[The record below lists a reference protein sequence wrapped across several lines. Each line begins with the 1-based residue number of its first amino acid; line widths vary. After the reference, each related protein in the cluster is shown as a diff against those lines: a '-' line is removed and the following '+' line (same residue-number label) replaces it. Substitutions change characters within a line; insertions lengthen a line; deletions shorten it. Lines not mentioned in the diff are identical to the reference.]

1 MDDFISMMGYRE
13 TVIKR
18 IIDRLLHDD
27 NYDTEDICRQE
38 GIPYSDLT
46 YAERKRIANELKLR
60 SMEVNW

>member
-13 TVIKR
+13 TAIKR
-18 IIDRLLHDD
+18 IIDRLLYDD

-46 YAERKRIANELKLR
+46 YEERNRIVSELNLR
-60 SMEVNW
+60 LGR

>member
-18 IIDRLLHDD
+18 IIDRLLYDD
-27 NYDTEDICRQE
+27 NYDAEEICRQE

-46 YAERKRIANELKLR
+46 YAERNRIVNELNLH
-60 SMEVNW
+60 SVSW

>member
-18 IIDRLLHDD
+18 IIDRLLYDD
-27 NYDTEDICRQE
+27 NYDAEDICRQE

-46 YAERKRIANELKLR
+46 YAERNRIVNELNLH
-60 SMEVNW
+60 SVSW

>member
-18 IIDRLLHDD
+18 IIDRLLYDD
-27 NYDTEDICRQE
+27 NYDTEDICLQE

-46 YAERKRIANELKLR
+46 YAEQNRIANELNLR
-60 SMEVNW
+60 SRKVSW

>member
-1 MDDFISMMGYRE
+1 MDDFSSMMGYRE

-18 IIDRLLHDD
+18 IIDRLLYDD
-27 NYDTEDICRQE
+27 DYDTEDICRQE

-46 YAERKRIANELKLR
+46 YAERNRIANELKLR

>member
-18 IIDRLLHDD
+18 IIDRLLYDD
-27 NYDTEDICRQE
+27 DYDTEDICRQE
-38 GIPYSDLT
+38 GSPYSDLT
-46 YAERKRIANELKLR
+46 YAERNRIANELKLR

>member
-18 IIDRLLHDD
+18 IIDRLLYDD
-27 NYDTEDICRQE
+27 DYDTEALCRQE

-46 YAERKRIANELKLR
+46 YAERNRIANELNLR
-60 SMEVNW
+60 SREVSW

>member
-18 IIDRLLHDD
+18 IIDRLLYDD

-46 YAERKRIANELKLR
+46 YAERNRIANELKLR

>member
-18 IIDRLLHDD
+18 IIDRLLYDD

-38 GIPYSDLT
+38 GISYSDLT
-46 YAERKRIANELKLR
+46 YAERNRIVNELNLH
-60 SMEVNW
+60 SVSW

>member
-18 IIDRLLHDD
+18 IIDRLLYDD

-46 YAERKRIANELKLR
+46 YTEQNRIASELNLR
-60 SMEVNW
+60 SRKVSW

>member
-18 IIDRLLHDD
+18 IIDRLLYDD
-27 NYDTEDICRQE
+27 NYDAEEICRQE

-46 YAERKRIANELKLR
+46 YAEQNRIANELNLR
-60 SMEVNW
+60 SRKVSW

>member
-18 IIDRLLHDD
+18 IIDRLLYDD

-46 YAERKRIANELKLR
+46 YAERNHIANELSFR
-60 SMEVNW
+60 SMEVSW

>member
-18 IIDRLLHDD
+18 IIDRLLYDD
-27 NYDTEDICRQE
+27 DYDTEDICRQE

-46 YAERKRIANELKLR
+46 CAERNRIVNELNR
-60 SMEVNW
+60 HSVSW

>member
-18 IIDRLLHDD
+18 IIDRLLYDD
-27 NYDTEDICRQE
+27 DYDTEDICRQE
-38 GIPYSDLT
+38 GIPQSDLT
-46 YAERKRIANELKLR
+46 YAERNRIANELKLR

>member
-18 IIDRLLHDD
+18 IIDRLFYDD
-27 NYDTEDICRQE
+27 DYDTEDICRQE

-46 YAERKRIANELKLR
+46 YAERNSIANELSFR
-60 SMEVNW
+60 SMEVSW